1 MNSFEPVTPLSPE
14 KLRHAVCLDD
24 PAFET
29 TADLDPLSEPLGQ
42 ERVAESLAL
51 GVTLAAPGFNCYA
64 MGSTGL
70 GRHTLV
76 REALTAAAQ
85 RRPPASDWCYLA
97 NFQLPHRPRA
107 LQLPAGRG
115 VILQK
120 QLEQLVEDL
129 LFAMPAAFQGD
140 EYQRRATEIRDE
152 LERREDE
159 LAEKLADQAEQRGI
173 LVMRTDEGYSLMPE
187 KEGKALSPEEY
198 RSLPKPERERI
209 DAAMEEMKEAL
220 KETLV
225 YLPQWQL
232 EIQQKLRELDRET
245 ARLVVAPLVEKL
257 GQEWQD
263 FPEVTA
269 WLGEIQEE
277 VIRNLALFR
286 RAEDEESLSAD
297 DPEFRRYS
305 VNVLVDNSGA
315 EGAPVIYEDNP
326 VYQNLVGRVEYVSRM
341 GALETDF
348 TLIKPGALHRANGG
362 YLLLDAEKLLEN
374 PLAWEA
380 LKRALRAREVRIESL
395 EYQLGLASTISLEP
409 EPMPIDLK
417 VVLVGDRILFY
428 ELKEFDPE
436 FSLLFKVAA
445 DFSEELPRGRGNE
458 HYYARMLASLQR
470 KEQLRPI
477 TRDGVERILE
487 EAARRTGEGGRL
499 SLHLDSLLD
508 LLREADHQAARKGLS
523 QVAREQVLAALEA
536 QRRRLGQPRE
546 RLQEAILKGVVRID
560 TAGVQLAQVNALT
573 YMEAGDL
580 AFGAPSRVSAT
591 ARLGSGEFID
601 IERETELGGPI
612 HTKGV
617 MILTAYLGARYARHQ
632 PLPVAATLVFEQSYG
647 MVEGDSASAAELCAL
662 LSALGDLPLRQSFAV
677 TGSVN
682 QHGQMQAVGGIC
694 EKIEGFFD
702 ICRARGLDGSHG
714 VIIPA
719 INVADLML
727 REELVEAARKG
738 LFHVHAVDH
747 VEQAMELLTGL
758 PAGVADR
765 QGRYPSGSVNGH
777 VQARL
782 AQWVALR
789 QQYAAQGK
797 FDE

>member
-1 MNSFEPVTPLSPE
+1 MNSFEPVAPLPPE

-76 REALTAAAQ
+76 REALTEAAN

-263 FPEVTA
+263 FPEVTS

-305 VNVLVDNSGA
+305 VNVLVDNAGA

-417 VVLVGDRILFY
+417 VVLVGDRFLFY

-436 FSLLFKVAA
+436 FSLQFKVAA
-445 DFSEELPRGRGNE
+445 DFSEELPRGRENE
-458 HYYARMLASLQR
+458 HYYARMLASLHKR
-470 KEQLRPI
+470 VFDLVKDFGTSESPKSTRSSTTHWCPGRPGHPAFRHNIASSLR
-477 TRDGVERILE
+477 LH
-487 EAARRTGEGGRL
+487 TG
-499 SLHLDSLLD
+499 
-508 LLREADHQAARKGLS
+508 
-523 QVAREQVLAALEA
+523 
-536 QRRRLGQPRE
+536 
-546 RLQEAILKGVVRID
+546 
-560 TAGVQLAQVNALT
+560 
-573 YMEAGDL
+573 
-580 AFGAPSRVSAT
+580 
-591 ARLGSGEFID
+591 
-601 IERETELGGPI
+601 
-612 HTKGV
+612 
-617 MILTAYLGARYARHQ
+617 
-632 PLPVAATLVFEQSYG
+632 
-647 MVEGDSASAAELCAL
+647 
-662 LSALGDLPLRQSFAV
+662 
-677 TGSVN
+677 
-682 QHGQMQAVGGIC
+682 
-694 EKIEGFFD
+694 
-702 ICRARGLDGSHG
+702 
-714 VIIPA
+714 
-719 INVADLML
+719 
-727 REELVEAARKG
+727 
-738 LFHVHAVDH
+738 
-747 VEQAMELLTGL
+747 
-758 PAGVADR
+758 
-765 QGRYPSGSVNGH
+765 
-777 VQARL
+777 
-782 AQWVALR
+782 
-789 QQYAAQGK
+789 
-797 FDE
+797 

>member
-1 MNSFEPVTPLSPE
+1 MNSFKPVAPLPPDE
-14 KLRHAVCLDD
+14 LRHAVCLDD

-76 REALTAAAQ
+76 REALTEAAE

-257 GQEWQD
+257 VQEWQA

-305 VNVLVDNSGA
+305 VNVLVDNAGA

-417 VVLVGDRILFY
+417 VVLVGDRFLFY

-445 DFSEELPRGRGNE
+445 DFSEELPRGRENE

-508 LLREADHQAARKGLS
+508 LLREADYQAARKGLS

-546 RLQEAILKGVVRID
+546 RLQEAILKGIIRID

-632 PLPVAATLVFEQSYG
+632 PLPVVATLVFEQSYG

-662 LSALGDLPLRQSFAV
+662 LSSLGDLPLRQSFAV

-702 ICRARGLDGSHG
+702 ICREKGLDGSHG

-758 PAGVADR
+758 PAGVADS

>member
-1 MNSFEPVTPLSPE
+1 MNSFEPVAPLPPE

-76 REALTAAAQ
+76 REALTEAAN

-263 FPEVTA
+263 FPEVTS

-305 VNVLVDNSGA
+305 VNVLVDNAGA

-417 VVLVGDRILFY
+417 VVLVGDRFLFY

-445 DFSEELPRGRGNE
+445 DFSEELPRGRENE

-546 RLQEAILKGVVRID
+546 RLQEAILKGIVRID

-632 PLPVAATLVFEQSYG
+632 PLLVVATLVFEQSYG

-702 ICRARGLDGSHG
+702 ICRAKGLDGSHG

-738 LFHVHAVDH
+738 LFHRCPPWRAKRRRVVPGSREATRDTRRA
-747 VEQAMELLTGL
+747 EGAKGDPKGASER
-758 PAGVADR
+758 GV
-765 QGRYPSGSVNGH
+765 QSYGRPVC
-777 VQARL
+777 
-782 AQWVALR
+782 
-789 QQYAAQGK
+789 
-797 FDE
+797 

>member
-1 MNSFEPVTPLSPE
+1 MNRIKPVAPLPPDQ
-14 KLRHAVCLDD
+14 LRHAVHLHD
-24 PAFET
+24 PPFET
-29 TADLDPLSEPLGQ
+29 TADLEPFSHPLGQ
-42 ERVAESLAL
+42 ERVVEAL
-51 GVTLAAPGFNCYA
+51 GFGVAQAAPGFNCYA

-76 REALTAAAQ
+76 RETLAEAAAQ
-85 RRPPASDWCYLA
+85 RPPAPDWCYLA
-97 NFQLPHRPRA
+97 NFRHPHRPRA
-107 LQLPAGRG
+107 LRLPAGRG
-115 VILQK
+115 TILRQ

-159 LAEKLADQAEQRGI
+159 LAERLADQAEQRGI
-173 LVMRTDEGYSLMPE
+173 LVMRSDEGYSLMPE
-187 KEGKALSPEEY
+187 KEGKALAPEEY
-198 RSLPKPERERI
+198 RALPREERERI

-232 EIQQKLRELDRET
+232 EIQQKLRELERET
-245 ARLVVAPLVEKL
+245 ARLVVAPLVERL
-257 GQEWQD
+257 GKEWQE

-269 WLGEIQEE
+269 WLEEIREE

-286 RAEDEESLSAD
+286 RAGDEETPAAD
-297 DPEFRRYS
+297 AAEFHGFG
-305 VNVLVDNSGA
+305 VNVLVDNGA
-315 EGAPVIYEDNP
+315 AAGAPVVYEDNP
-326 VYQNLVGRVEYVSRM
+326 VYQNLVGRVEYLSRM

-362 YLLLDAEKLLEN
+362 YLLLEAEKLLQN

-409 EPMPIDLK
+409 EPIPIDLK
-417 VVLVGDRILFY
+417 VVLIGERLLFY
-428 ELKEFDPE
+428 ELKEYDPE

-445 DFSEELPRGRGNE
+445 DFSEELSRNGENE
-458 HYYARMLASLQR
+458 YHFARMLASLQR
-470 KEQLRPI
+470 REALRPI

-487 EAARRTGEGGRL
+487 ESARRAQAGGKL

-508 LLREADHQAARKGLS
+508 LLREADFQAARSGLPRIGRQ
-523 QVAREQVLAALEA
+523 QVVAALEA
-536 QRRRLGQPRE
+536 RRRRLGQPGE
-546 RLQEAILKGVVRID
+546 QLQEAILEGVIRID

-580 AFGAPSRVSAT
+580 AFGAPTRVSAT

-612 HTKGV
+612 HSKGV
-617 MILTAYLGARYARHQ
+617 MILTAYLGARYARHL

-647 MVEGDSASAAELCAL
+647 VVEGDSASAAELCAL
-662 LSALGDLPLRQSFAV
+662 LSALGDLPLRQSLAI

-727 REELVEAARKG
+727 REELVHAARAG
-738 LFHVHAVDH
+738 RFHVHAVDH

-758 PAGVADR
+758 PAGVADSH
-765 QGRYPSGSVNGH
+765 GRYPAESVNGH

-782 AQWVALR
+782 SHWVALR

-797 FDE
+797 LDE